1 MCVSGWEYVCGG
13 GECVGEC
20 GGVCGRVGGVCA
32 HVLGV
37 VRKTISLAPC
47 TANHLL
53 SLDKFY

>member
-1 MCVSGWEYVCGG
+1 MCVWG

-20 GGVCGRVGGVCA
+20 VGVCGRVGGVCA

-53 SLDKFY
+53 SLDKKVLLICF